1 MNIGQVYIVD
11 GKAVMPLSPPDL
23 EGYFLQ
29 IEIPLD
35 KSTMGN
41 HPTFEGAASFMGGKT
56 LNVRRANE
64 FMERVNNNV
73 NNLSVTIANT
83 KDKKTYVSTYVPI
96 STTPLSIGDDFVE
109 IANNTAYTV
118 FGFFSKEVAMGAGI
132 SGKTVTKL

>member
-23 EGYFLQ
+23 DGYFLQ

-35 KSTMGN
+35 NSTMGN
-41 HPTFEGAASFMGGKT
+41 YPTFEGAASFMGGKT

-83 KDKKTYVSTYVPI
+83 KDNKTYVSTYVPI
-96 STTPLSIGDDFVE
+96 SIYCIWLFLKRGGSWRR
-109 IANNTAYTV
+109 Y
-118 FGFFSKEVAMGAGI
+118 
-132 SGKTVTKL
+132 